1 MPFDLPV
8 TAGFTL
14 VPMTVTS
21 IVRAILPFA
30 FRRPV
35 AVQAESPC
43 SCTCC
48 GEACCC
54 EKCCCRGEDCGGC
67 CCCK

>member
-1 MPFDLPV
+1 
-8 TAGFTL
+8 
-14 VPMTVTS
+14 MTFKS
-21 IVRAILPFA
+21 MVRAILPFA
-30 FRRPV
+30 FRKPV
-35 AVQAESPC
+35 VVQAEKAC
-43 SCTCC
+43 SCTCS